1 VSGIEIFHLADAPFE
16 AYAGPPGRIDVA
28 DVITTANSSTIAA
41 GFVESEG
48 GPFAYRCDYEAVC
61 IPLDDTMTWD
71 AGSGSRAT
79 KAGDVIWIPHGGR
92 ASYGSVGAAHFLY
105 ATFPV
110 NWPEIVG
117 WTAGEDV
124 KDLNGAEDTGA
135 LDGVTL
141 TPLDGPAMPWR
152 TARRSSGE
160 SFEHAVVTR
169 PGTGAA
175 MTTMLLRTPTPVG
188 WNLAAGE
195 GLVLVLSG
203 TVRLES
209 GSSPAQEAGPGDLIW
224 KPMDVPLRVETNGRS
239 LCVSISSEAGTA
251 ALKRAS
257 N

>member
-1 VSGIEIFHLADAPFE
+1 VSAIEIFRLADAPFE

-28 DVITTANSSTIAA
+28 DVITTANSTTIAA

-61 IPLDDTMTWD
+61 IPLDDTMTWE
-71 AGSGSRAT
+71 AGLGSRAT
-79 KAGDVIWIPHGGR
+79 RAGDVIWIPRGGR
-92 ASYGSVGAAHFLY
+92 ASYGSTGTARFVY

-110 NWPEIVG
+110 NWPKIVG
-117 WTAGEDV
+117 WTAGEDI
-124 KDLNGAEDTGA
+124 KDLDSIVDTGS

-141 TPLDGPAMPWR
+141 TPLEGTVMPWR

-175 MTTMLLRTPTPVG
+175 MTTMLLRTPAAMG
-188 WNLAAGE
+188 WSLAAGE

-203 TVRLES
+203 TVRLETA
-209 GSSPAQEAGPGDLIW
+209 SSPAREAGPGDLIW
-224 KPMDVPLRVETNGRS
+224 KSMDVPLRIETNGES
-239 LCVSISSEAGTA
+239 LCVSISSEAGTGTV
-251 ALKRAS
+251 KRAS